1 MLYSE
6 FCFDIINFLNNNE
19 PIKEYIL
26 TECCKEK
33 LFDFSLFNLLSDDTK
48 NKLTNHTLKSFYYL
62 MLYKCY
68 YNNYG
73 KIVLSSSNSNE
84 IEFKKFID
92 TELKPYVY
100 DSQSNGILSLTL
112 NYIENR
118 QIRKLINRRKLDF
131 NIIEMNDESVSP
143 ITNLK
148 QTITDLNEIIC
159 YLTENLIVL

>member
-1 MLYSE
+1 
-6 FCFDIINFLNNNE
+6 
-19 PIKEYIL
+19 
-26 TECCKEK
+26 
-33 LFDFSLFNLLSDDTK
+33 
-48 NKLTNHTLKSFYYL
+48 